1 VPITITGSGFGY
13 LPWGMPVAV
22 SANSSFPLDIQDGTR
37 WNTATTSA
45 CQMYITEWSD
55 AKISLVLSERTSVQD
70 MYQTAEHL
78 SNTFLSPVT
87 DVSPF
92 MFAAAAATGEC
103 PVNAGDSLTIT
114 ITNPQTSVVSPNP
127 AVVTASASTV
137 SPF

>member
-22 SANSSFPLDIQDGTR
+22 SANSSFPLDIQDSTG
-37 WNTATTSA
+37 WNTATNSA

-55 AKISLVLSERTSVQD
+55 AKISLVLSEQTGQQD
-70 MYQTAEHL
+70 WYQTAEHL

-87 DVSPF
+87 DVSPW
-92 MFAAAAATGEC
+92 MFAAAAAPTAC
-103 PVNAGDSLTIT
+103 PVNAGDVLTIT
-114 ITNPQTSVVSPNP
+114 ITNPQTQASVQTTNLPPV
-127 AVVTASASTV
+127 ATSTT